1 VFQPSTFSHGSPA
14 EYGAMHLNPASA
26 SEIKRQIK
34 KLKSQKKGFNKQ
46 KDYYRRLYKQHKT
59 SNPSQA
65 SVYLQKVQEYK
76 QKAAAHQ
83 TRIAALEAKLKA
95 IQRYKKGL
103 TGADARRGKVSGFV
117 SGKTSST
124 TAGTRGYFSS
134 GSRRGM
140 VSAIMQGD
148 EAAQGQTVPS
158 SGDLSLADE
167 AMSIEAYGPSSP
179 SAAAVAAEE
188 GTILSDDEEKTP
200 YGRYALI
207 AGGLI
212 AAGAYAYYQYR

>member
-1 VFQPSTFSHGSPA
+1 MFQPSTFSHGSPA

-26 SEIKRQIK
+26 SQIKKQIK
-34 KLKSQKKGFNKQ
+34 KLKSQKKFYNSEK
-46 KDYYRRLYKQHKT
+46 KRFMRLYREKKT
-59 SNPSQA
+59 SN
-65 SVYLQKVQEYK
+65 YLQFAEGYK

-83 TRIAALEAKLKA
+83 SRIEALQAKLKA

-103 TGADARRGKVSGFV
+103 TGADARRGMVSGFV

>member
-1 VFQPSTFSHGSPA
+1 
-14 EYGAMHLNPASA
+14 MHHNPASA
-26 SEIKRQIK
+26 SDIKKQIK
-34 KLKSQKKGFNKQ
+34 KLKSQKKGFNSEKER
-46 KDYYRRLYKQHKT
+46 YRRLYKQYKT

-65 SVYLQKVQEYK
+65 SVYLQKVNEFK

-83 TRIAALEAKLKA
+83 TRIEALQAKLKA

-103 TGADARRGKVSGFV
+103 TGADARRGMVSGFV

-140 VSAIMQGD
+140 VSAVMTGE

-179 SAAAVAAEE
+179 SAAAVAAED
-188 GTILSDDEEKTP
+188 GSLLGDDEEKTP
-200 YGRYALI
+200 YGRYAL
-207 AGGLI
+207 AHDVSAQFALI
-212 AAGAYAYYQYR
+212 PRCRNRHHHRR